1 VPKKSKIGN
10 GEKDIFFSLDD
21 GNNFGIAFDEIFGRE
36 ELEIY
41 NLFEMNS
48 KRNFKNLVP
57 SIIESYKEIFLD
69 DRERFNEDLA
79 IIMFNILKVKSDLE
93 VQDGETTYEQFLEMI
108 DLITDSND
116 NLLIKTIGDYVMK
129 NYGLDLDEV
138 TQETKDKK
146 KKINEELQFSDS
158 HARALIKIA
167 YLFRIMIP
175 VISVYFG
182 YNKESF
188 AKNEDQREDED
199 FEDLKFGEINSEIFN
214 YLFEKFADNADAI
227 RNKLY
232 KLTLSR
238 VSKTV
243 YSDKR
248 FWAAAKNQG
257 ITKDTETLE
266 IYKKLLTNAI
276 PKLSIDPDKNL
287 ISFFQAV
294 IINQINFLFQNKFK
308 NKFIILGDRN
318 EKYSDDDDETSE
330 YERLEIRMLRKDE
343 GLYSIRKLNII
354 SVLNKIA
361 TEDYFNVEVTDE
373 EVKEAI
379 KTFNRHET
387 QEKLVSMLTYKYFE
401 DKMAVKFLSA
411 YQYTYL
417 VLVVYKYLSEHKF
430 SLLPQILMSK
440 CEKHKERTTISG
452 KRIRPMIQGSKK
464 YIQLFE
470 LKYNNFSE
478 EVEKPLSSI
487 IASTYASVFTNVDG
501 EEIFDSSVKVGKIAD
516 ELIDLA
522 YLM

>member
-1 VPKKSKIGN
+1 MPKKNKI
-10 GEKDIFFSLDD
+10 EKVSRDTFYATDG
-21 GNNFGIAFDEIFGRE
+21 GNNFGVSFDELFGRE
-36 ELEIY
+36 ELEVY

-57 SIIESYKEIFLD
+57 SIIETYKEIFLD
-69 DRERFNEDLA
+69 DGERFNEDLA

-93 VQDGETTYEQFLEMI
+93 VQDGETSYEQFLEMI
-108 DLITDSND
+108 DLVTDSND
-116 NLLIKTIGDYVMK
+116 ALLIETINNYVK
-129 NYGLDLDEV
+129 ENYALNLDEI
-138 TQETKDKK
+138 TNQTKRKK
-146 KKINEELQFSDS
+146 KKINEELQFSDA
-158 HARALIKIA
+158 HAKALIKIA

-175 VISVYFG
+175 IISVYFS
-182 YNKESF
+182 YNKQSF
-188 AKNEDQREDED
+188 AKNEDQRDDDD

-276 PKLSIDPDKNL
+276 PKLSIDADKNL

-308 NKFIILGDRN
+308 NRFIILGDRH
-318 EKYSDDDDETSE
+318 EKYSDDDEDTSE

-343 GLYSIRKLNII
+343 GLYSLRKLNIVN
-354 SVLNKIA
+354 VLKKIP
-361 TEDYFNVEVTDE
+361 DYLEVEVTDD
-373 EVKEAI
+373 EVKETI
-379 KTFNRHET
+379 KTFYRHET
-387 QEKLVSMLTYKYFE
+387 QEKLVSMMTYKYFE

-411 YQYTYL
+411 YQYVFL
-417 VLVVYKYLSEHKF
+417 VLAVHKYLDKHKF
-430 SLLPQILMSK
+430 RLLPQILMSR

-470 LKYNNFSE
+470 MKYSSFSE

-487 IASTYASVFTNVDG
+487 IASTYASVFTDNDG
-501 EEIFDSSVKVGKIAD
+501 EELFDSSVKVGKVAD

-522 YLM
+522 YLI

>member
-1 VPKKSKIGN
+1 VSKNNKKN
-10 GEKDIFFSLDD
+10 KDTFYSTDG
-21 GNNFGIAFDEIFGRE
+21 GNNFGISFDDLFGRE

-57 SIIESYKEIFLD
+57 SIIETYKEIFLD
-69 DRERFNEDLA
+69 EGERFNEDLA
-79 IIMFNILKVKSDLE
+79 IIIFNILKVKSDLE
-93 VQDGETTYEQFLEMI
+93 VQDGETSYEQFLEMI
-108 DLITDSND
+108 DLIADSNEK
-116 NLLIKTIGDYVMK
+116 LLIETINDYIMD
-129 NYGLDLDEV
+129 NYALNLDEI
-138 TQETKDKK
+138 TDQTKSKK
-146 KKINEELQFSDS
+146 KKINEELQFSDA
-158 HARALIKIA
+158 HAKALIKIA

-175 VISVYFG
+175 IISVYFA
-182 YNKESF
+182 YNKQSF
-188 AKNEDQREDED
+188 AKNEDQREDD
-199 FEDLKFGEINSEIFN
+199 DYEDLKFGEINSEIFN

-276 PKLSIDPDKNL
+276 PKLSIDADKNL

-308 NKFIILGDRN
+308 NKFIILGDRH
-318 EKYSDDDDETSE
+318 EKYSDDEEDTSE

-343 GLYSIRKLNII
+343 GLYSLRKLNII
-354 SVLNKIA
+354 SVLNKIPG
-361 TEDYFNVEVTDE
+361 YLGVEVSDD
-373 EVKEAI
+373 EVKETI
-379 KTFNRHET
+379 KTFYRHEI
-387 QEKLVSMLTYKYFE
+387 QEKLISMLTYKYFE

-411 YQYTYL
+411 YQYVFL
-417 VLVVYKYLSEHKF
+417 LIAVRKYLEKHKF
-430 SLLPQILMSK
+430 TLLPQILIAK

-452 KRIRPMIQGSKK
+452 KKIRSMIQDSKK
-464 YIQLFE
+464 YIELFE
-470 LKYNNFSE
+470 MKYNSFSE
-478 EVEKPLSSI
+478 EVEKPLSAI
-487 IASTYASVFTNVDG
+487 IASTYASVFTNDEG
-501 EEIFDSSVKVGKIAD
+501 EELFDSSVKVGKVAD
-516 ELIDLA
+516 ELINLA
-522 YLM
+522 YLI

>member
-1 VPKKSKIGN
+1 VQKNNKKIEKITRDTFYSTDG
-10 GEKDIFFSLDD
+10 
-21 GNNFGIAFDEIFGRE
+21 GNNFGISFDDLFGRE

-57 SIIESYKEIFLD
+57 SIIDTYKEIFLD
-69 DRERFNEDLA
+69 DGERFNEDLA

-93 VQDGETTYEQFLEMI
+93 VQDGETSYEQFLEMI
-108 DLITDSND
+108 DLIADSNER
-116 NLLIKTIGDYVMK
+116 LLIKTINSYVAE
-129 NYGLDLDEV
+129 NYALNLDEI
-138 TQETKDKK
+138 TNQTKNKN
-146 KKINEELQFSDS
+146 KKINEELQFSDA
-158 HARALIKIA
+158 HAKALIKIA

-175 VISVYFG
+175 IISVYFI
-182 YNKESF
+182 YNKQSF
-188 AKNEDQREDED
+188 AKNEDQRDDDD

-214 YLFEKFADNADAI
+214 YLFEKFTDNADAI

-276 PKLSIDPDKNL
+276 PKLSIDADKNL

-308 NKFIILGDRN
+308 NKFVILGN
-318 EKYSDDDDETSE
+318 HHEKYSDDEDTSE

-343 GLYSIRKLNII
+343 GLYSLRKLNII
-354 SVLNKIA
+354 NILNKIP
-361 TEDYFNVEVTDE
+361 EYLKVEVSDN

-379 KTFNRHET
+379 KTFYRHET

-411 YQYTYL
+411 YQYVFL
-417 VLVVYKYLSEHKF
+417 ILAVHKYLKKHKF
-430 SLLPQILMSK
+430 NLLPQILMAK

-452 KRIRPMIQGSKK
+452 KRVRSMIQGSKK

-470 LKYNNFSE
+470 MKYNSFSE

-487 IASTYASVFTNVDG
+487 IASTYASIFTDYEG
-501 EEIFDSSVKVGKIAD
+501 EEIFDSSVKVAKVAD
-516 ELIDLA
+516 ELINLA
-522 YLM
+522 YLI